1 MGVDI
6 LLDIARKQDTALQES
21 EKKYHTLFETV
32 RDAIY
37 ITTRDGRFVDF
48 NPALVELFGYTRDEL
63 LRLNANDLYMYSED
77 RLLFQQ
83 EIEQRDTV
91 KDYEVKLRK
100 NDGTVMDCLL
110 TSTVRRASDGYILG
124 YQGIIRDI
132 TESKRA
138 KKLIQASEERYHT
151 LFGNSP
157 VAITLLDPTGVIIDC
172 NNATENLIGYAKE
185 EIIGNSFGN
194 LSTLDPKDLPKL
206 QANYQKLAQ
215 GREVEPYELEIIRKD
230 GTRRWITVINSLLKK
245 EDVVEGIQI
254 IANDITDRKRIEAAL
269 RKSEKQLRAQ
279 YKGIPIPT
287 YTWQW
292 VGNDFKLV
300 NYNNAA
306 VVITEGN
313 VSYFIGKTAKEMFHD
328 RPDVQ
333 EDILNC
339 FTKKITIKREM
350 LYRFTFKKSK
360 YLAVSYVFVPPDLVM
375 IHTEDITARKRAEM
389 AQQESEAKFRSLV
402 ENAPNLIF
410 IVDRDGTI
418 QFANRTVSGFDIKT
432 VIRRSIY
439 DYIEPNYHDVV
450 RKTINRVF
458 KTGKPD
464 SYTIKGIGPHRHISW
479 YETQV
484 GAIKQDGQIVAATI
498 ITLDITERKMVEE
511 KLRIQHDLAVSLSA
525 TSDLME
531 ALNHILRTAFQ
542 IEGVD
547 SGGVYLVNRV
557 TGELDLVTHQGL
569 SPRFVEMVSHYSADE
584 PRTHLVMEGTP
595 IYQRVSKFPS
605 PNDLQNEGLCSLAVI
620 PIQYESQVVAILN
633 LASHTH
639 DEIPA
644 SARNTMETLAVQI
657 GSVIARVMAEDALRE
672 SEAKYSTL
680 VEQAKDGVV
689 IVQDG
694 VFKFANQAATELS
707 GYKIDELVGRPFS
720 DLLTPESRDRLTQR
734 YQLRMAGE
742 KVPSVYE
749 AKIQCKDGTTKDVE
763 ISAGIIQYQGRPAD
777 NAIVRD
783 ITMRKQTEE
792 ELRKLSRAV
801 EQSPSIVMITD
812 TQGIIEYVNPKFTQ
826 ITGYTPEEII
836 GINAR
841 DLGEQLTEEEQQ
853 MWDTICSGVEW
864 RGEFPNKKKNG
875 DLYLEYA
882 SISPIKNLEGVITH
896 FLKVAEDI
904 TARKRVEEALRA
916 SEERYRSLFEESPI
930 SLWEE
935 DFSTIK
941 QFIDNLQGKGIK
953 DFRTYFEKHPE
964 AVAQCAA
971 LAKVVD
977 VNKMTLEMYEAR
989 NKEELLKGLSQ
1000 VFGKETYD
1008 VFREELISLT
1018 EGKTVFDSEAI
1029 NQTLTGNK
1037 LHIHLRW
1044 SVAPGYE
1051 DTWKKILISIL
1062 DITSHKQAE
1071 EAKREF
1077 EKSQTNFIEITSHEL
1092 RTPLTAIRGYTEFL
1106 NQHLDELDQASRNQS
1121 FEMINRNIQRLER
1134 LIKGVSTLGLLERG
1148 VFRLDTKKVNFCDII
1163 NEALQ
1168 PYQTR
1173 LGQQL
1178 EYQSCPDKMSVIIK
1192 VDPDRLLQ
1200 ILDNLLENA
1209 VKQTPQD
1216 QRKIIVTPEILPNI
1230 IRVHVAD
1237 NGAGI
1242 AHEDLDSIFK
1252 PFTAI
1257 PTKYSAG
1264 GTGIGLYLARML
1276 TEAHGGTLTAHSKG
1290 KGGGATFIMELPR
1303 KKVD

>member
-1 MGVDI
+1 MDI
-6 LLDIARKQDTALQES
+6 VRKQVKALQES
-21 EKKYHTLFETV
+21 EKKYYTLFETV

-37 ITTRDGRFVDF
+37 ITTRDGKFVDF
-48 NPALVELFGYTRDEL
+48 NPALVELFGYPRNEL
-63 LRLNANDLYMYSED
+63 FRLNANDLYVYSVD
-77 RLLFQQ
+77 RLQFQQ
-83 EIEQRDTV
+83 EIEQKDTV
-91 KDYEVKLRK
+91 KDYEVKLK
-100 NDGTVMDCLL
+100 KKDGTIMDCLL
-110 TSTVRRASDGYILG
+110 TSTVRRSSDGRILG

-138 KKLIQASEERYHT
+138 EKLIQASERRFYT

-157 VAITLLDPTGVIIDC
+157 VSITLLDPTGVIIDS
-172 NNATENLIGYAKE
+172 NNATENLIGYTKE
-185 EIIGNSFGN
+185 EIIGKSFGN

-206 QANYQKLAQ
+206 QDNYQKLAQ
-215 GREVEPYELEIIRKD
+215 GSEVEPYELEIIRKD
-230 GTRRWITVINSLLKK
+230 GTRRWITVSHSLLMMG
-245 EDVVEGIQI
+245 DVVEGIQI
-254 IANDITDRKRIEAAL
+254 IANDITDRKRTEAAL

-292 VGNDFKLV
+292 VGDDFKLV

-313 VSYFIGKTAKEMFHD
+313 VTNFIGKAAKEMFHD

-333 EDILNC
+333 EDIFNC
-339 FTKKITIKREM
+339 FTNKITIKREM
-350 LYRFTFKKSK
+350 LYRFTFQKSK

-375 IHTEDITARKRAEM
+375 IHTEDIT
-389 AQQESEAKFRSLV
+389 
-402 ENAPNLIF
+402 
-410 IVDRDGTI
+410 
-418 QFANRTVSGFDIKT
+418 
-432 VIRRSIY
+432 
-439 DYIEPNYHDVV
+439 
-450 RKTINRVF
+450 
-458 KTGKPD
+458 
-464 SYTIKGIGPHRHISW
+464 
-479 YETQV
+479 
-484 GAIKQDGQIVAATI
+484 
-498 ITLDITERKMVEE
+498 ERK
-511 KLRIQHDLAVSLSA
+511 QA
-525 TSDLME
+525 E
-531 ALNHILRTAFQ
+531 AA
-542 IEGVD
+542 
-547 SGGVYLVNRV
+547 
-557 TGELDLVTHQGL
+557 
-569 SPRFVEMVSHYSADE
+569 
-584 PRTHLVMEGTP
+584 
-595 IYQRVSKFPS
+595 
-605 PNDLQNEGLCSLAVI
+605 LQ
-620 PIQYESQVVAILN
+620 
-633 LASHTH
+633 
-639 DEIPA
+639 
-644 SARNTMETLAVQI
+644 
-657 GSVIARVMAEDALRE
+657 E
-672 SEAKYSTL
+672 SEAKYSAL
-680 VEQAKDGVV
+680 VEYATDGVA
-689 IVQDG
+689 IIQDG
-694 VFKFANQAATELS
+694 VFQFANQAAAELS
-707 GYKIDELVGRPFS
+707 GYSIDKLVGRPFL
-720 DLLTPESRDRLTQR
+720 DLLTPESRDLLTQR
-734 YQLRMAGE
+734 YQLRMADE
-742 KVPSVYE
+742 TVPSVYE
-749 AKIQCKDGTTKDVE
+749 AKIQRKDGTLKDVE

-777 NAIVRD
+777 MAIARD
-783 ITMRKQTEE
+783 ITTRKLAEE
-792 ELRKLSRAV
+792 ELHKLSRAV

-826 ITGYTPEEII
+826 ITGYPPEDII

-841 DLGEQLTEEEQQ
+841 DLGEQLSEVEQQ
-853 MWDTICSGVEW
+853 MWNTICSGNEW
-864 RGEFPNKKKNG
+864 RGEFLNKKKNG
-875 DLYLEYA
+875 DLYWEHA
-882 SISPIKNLEGVITH
+882 SISPIKNREGVITH
-896 FLKVAEDI
+896 FLKVAENI
-904 TARKRVEEALRA
+904 TAQKQVEEALRA

-935 DFSTIK
+935 DFSAIK
-941 QFIDNLQGKGIK
+941 QYIDNLRDKGVK
-953 DFRTYFEKHPE
+953 DFRIYFEKHPE

-989 NKEELLKGLSQ
+989 NKEELLKGLNQ
-1000 VFGKETYD
+1000 VFGEETYN
-1008 VFREELISLT
+1008 VFQAELISLT

-1071 EAKREF
+1071 VAKREF
-1077 EKSQTNFIEITSHEL
+1077 EESQTNFIEITSHEL

-1106 NQHLDELDQASRNQS
+1106 NKHLDELDQASRNQS

-1134 LIKGVSTLGLLERG
+1134 LIKGVSTLGQLERG

-1178 EYQSCPDKMSVIIK
+1178 EYQSCPDKMSVIIT

-1200 ILDNLLENA
+1200 IIDNLLENA

-1230 IRVHVAD
+1230 IRVQVAD

-1242 AHEDLDSIFK
+1242 APEDLDNIFK
-1252 PFTAI
+1252 PFKAI

-1276 TEAHGGTLTAHSKG
+1276 AEAHGGTLTAHSGGKG
-1290 KGGGATFIMELPR
+1290 KGATFILEFRREPLG
-1303 KKVD
+1303 